1 MRDRLLTALREVAAR
16 HPQQLPTVAE
26 VAAMAETPESV
37 VREHLGPPENFA
49 ALLSF
54 QPQAASAPMP
64 SNETRDRILAGAA
77 RVFARKS
84 YQRATLDEVAAE
96 VGLTKGAIYWHFR
109 SKTDLFTALLDQ
121 RFREETAPLAA
132 DIASASQQRDGVQA
146 LAGVVRS
153 VLHRCQQDPDWP
165 RLYFDFLGEA
175 MRQPEVRARMAGF
188 YEAFWALGRQHVEI
202 MKQAGLT
209 APDLDS
215 DMLAVFWGALV
226 DGLILTSLIHGD
238 RINQDQLV
246 DKIMAML
253 WTGLAPRG
261 ERT

>member
-16 HPQQLPTVAE
+16 HPQQLPTLAE
-26 VAAMAETPESV
+26 VAALAETPEAV
-37 VREHLGPPENFA
+37 VREHLGPSENFA

-54 QPQAASAPMP
+54 QAQHPIASP

-84 YQRATLDEVAAE
+84 FQRATLDEVAAE

-132 DIASASQQRDGVQA
+132 DIASAAQQTDGVQA
-146 LAGVVRS
+146 LSSVVRS

-175 MRQPEVRARMAGF
+175 VRQPEVRARLAAF
-188 YEAFWALGRQHVEI
+188 YEASWALGRQHIET

-209 APDLDS
+209 DPDLDG